1 MYGAAEQVL
10 LMCFHYDPA
19 TGKYSRSAMNF
30 VRAGGVAT
38 VLGLGSFIVI
48 MIRKERRQR

>member
-1 MYGAAEQVL
+1 
-10 LMCFHYDPA
+10 
-19 TGKYSRSAMNF
+19 MNF

-48 MIRKERRQR
+48 MIRKERQQR